1 MDFSF
6 RGEVRTSIVPA
17 MGSMVKY
24 SPDDDVDVDAEDVLP
39 DDVDA
44 EDVLPDDVEE
54 DEEADDVDELL
65 LPSMEATVCW
75 T

>member
-24 SPDDDVDVDAEDVLP
+24 SPDDDVDD

>member
-1 MDFSF
+1 
-6 RGEVRTSIVPA
+6 

-24 SPDDDVDVDAEDVLP
+24 SPDDDVDD

-65 LPSMEATVCW
+65 PPSMEATVCW